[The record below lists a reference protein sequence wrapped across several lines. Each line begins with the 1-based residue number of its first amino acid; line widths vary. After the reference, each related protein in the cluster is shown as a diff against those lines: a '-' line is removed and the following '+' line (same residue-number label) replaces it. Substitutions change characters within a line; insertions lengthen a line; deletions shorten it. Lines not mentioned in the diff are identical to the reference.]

1 MNGNGNGGAHLI
13 LAFLAGA
20 VTGACAALLIA
31 PQSGD
36 ETRDSLRGWAR
47 DAESKAGR
55 VPLAVKNAAQRASEA
70 ARTAFNEAMQ
80 EGVEEKPD
88 TADA

>member
-31 PQSGD
+31 PQS